1 MRVEVC
7 CLLHHQ
13 TALVEP
19 LAARLRRIARSHRCS
34 IAPQIGQR
42 AARPEGVFGHRVHGL
57 VCERLG
63 HPRCCPHCKGPFGA
77 PALCVRL
84 CPGQSSQ
91 AKPSR
96 PQKAS
101 AYLMC
106 TSASSR
112 LPRLLRA
119 PAARRAVP
127 QAVLEGPSARRSA
140 QKKTIR
146 KKRTG
151 GHCACP
157 EPRRSNPDSSA
168 DSNYRGLAG
177 WLAPPSQLHS
187 AGMQPMAEIQKRGG
201 GRTGRH
207 PASKV
212 RLPDHSMFGFFSYT
226 WSAPGLNP
234 VCCG

>member
-96 PQKAS
+96 PQKAR

-127 QAVLEGPSARRSA
+127 QAVLEGPSARLSA

-157 EPRRSNPDSSA
+157 EPRRSNPDSSGFA
-168 DSNYRGLAG
+168 RQTAITEAWLAG
-177 WLAPPSQLHS
+177 W
-187 AGMQPMAEIQKRGG
+187 
-201 GRTGRH
+201 
-207 PASKV
+207 
-212 RLPDHSMFGFFSYT
+212 RLLRSYT
-226 WSAPGLNP
+226 VQACNQWQRYRRGAEAVLGAIPRPRYDSQTTACLVSSLIPGLHL
-234 VCCG
+234 G